1 MHQSKT
7 ELNYLDS
14 AQTFGGLDLWSS
26 MYFISKSYC
35 NSWIVEERR
44 ETLVNFFCVLT
55 VRIVK
60 PSETKREE

>member
-14 AQTFGGLDLWSS
+14 ARNFGGLDLLSN
-26 MYFISKSYC
+26 MYFTSKSDC

-44 ETLVNFFCVLT
+44 ETSVSFFCVLT
-55 VRIVK
+55 VLIVK
-60 PSETKREE
+60 PIETKREE